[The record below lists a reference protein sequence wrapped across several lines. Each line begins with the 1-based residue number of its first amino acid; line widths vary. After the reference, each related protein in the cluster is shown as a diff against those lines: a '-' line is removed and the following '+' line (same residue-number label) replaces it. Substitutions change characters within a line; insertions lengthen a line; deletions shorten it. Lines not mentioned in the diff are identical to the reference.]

1 MRSSVIAVALL
12 GAVAA
17 QAQEYYDDATFNPQ
31 EWYDDDHELALMA
44 RGKGKAK
51 GSPMKATKEAMKA
64 MKAAKKATKEA
75 EVAADAAA
83 AAASPRKSVKS
94 DAPKKS
100 EGGKKPTPRAS
111 VKSEARKSE
120 GTKKATPRASVKS
133 DGPKKSE
140 GGKKPTPRA
149 SVKSEARK
157 SEGAKKAASP
167 LKSPK
172 KSEGKPA
179 ELFAETDD
187 EAPSV
192 VSLLAAFSISSL
204 VGSGVTCVLFFRF
217 FLPYI
222 RNNAAKEPLLGA

>member
-100 EGGKKPTPRAS
+100 EGGKKTNSPGISEVRSSEIRRNQESNTPGI
-111 VKSEARKSE
+111 SEVRWTEKIRRREKANSPGISE
-120 GTKKATPRASVKS
+120 VRS
-133 DGPKKSE
+133 SE
-140 GGKKPTPRA
+140 IRR
-149 SVKSEARK
+149 SQES
-157 SEGAKKAASP
+157 SI
-167 LKSPK
+167 
-172 KSEGKPA
+172 
-179 ELFAETDD
+179 
-187 EAPSV
+187 APEI
-192 VSLLAAFSISSL
+192 AQEI
-204 VGSGVTCVLFFRF
+204 
-217 FLPYI
+217 
-222 RNNAAKEPLLGA
+222 